1 MTSLKLLE
9 ANNVKTRAK
18 GNIHRYTKD
27 YLHLYVC
34 PTGAS
39 DAQDDQIKAS
49 KCINARLWLNAISM
63 VPYDYPPRNKEVKM
77 LNELGYLTWSKAKQE
92 VIAQNL
98 SKQTSNPVIK
108 QIANTL
114 VKSNRL
120 INEDIA
126 RKSRF
131 MLPQSLYT
139 RNFLNKLLKNA
150 KNDVRKI

>member
-1 MTSLKLLE
+1 
-9 ANNVKTRAK
+9 
-18 GNIHRYTKD
+18 
-27 YLHLYVC
+27 
-34 PTGAS
+34 
-39 DAQDDQIKAS
+39 
-49 KCINARLWLNAISM
+49 M

-77 LNELGYLTWSKAKQE
+77 LNELGYLTLSKAKQE

>member
-1 MTSLKLLE
+1 
-9 ANNVKTRAK
+9 
-18 GNIHRYTKD
+18 
-27 YLHLYVC
+27 
-34 PTGAS
+34 
-39 DAQDDQIKAS
+39 
-49 KCINARLWLNAISM
+49 M

-77 LNELGYLTWSKAKQE
+77 LNELGYLK
-92 VIAQNL
+92 
-98 SKQTSNPVIK
+98 TSNPVIK

-131 MLPQSLYT
+131 MLPQSLYS

>member
-1 MTSLKLLE
+1 
-9 ANNVKTRAK
+9 
-18 GNIHRYTKD
+18 
-27 YLHLYVC
+27 
-34 PTGAS
+34 
-39 DAQDDQIKAS
+39 
-49 KCINARLWLNAISM
+49 M

-77 LNELGYLTWSKAKQE
+77 LNELGYLK
-92 VIAQNL
+92 
-98 SKQTSNPVIK
+98 TSNPVIK